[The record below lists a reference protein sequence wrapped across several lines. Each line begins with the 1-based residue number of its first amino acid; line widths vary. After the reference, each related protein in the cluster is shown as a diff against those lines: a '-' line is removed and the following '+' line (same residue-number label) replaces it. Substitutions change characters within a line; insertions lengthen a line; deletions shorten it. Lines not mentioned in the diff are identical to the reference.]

1 MADKLFTKDPVR
13 TGDPKRPLVIVLTV
27 LVLLGAQF
35 ALRFLFLRPSQDKL
49 PEFIQDPNRAI
60 FKEEDIA
67 KGLENFGAGAKDSLL
82 AKLKVKD
89 NKSFQAP
96 GEFKRE
102 KLAPLQILV
111 REKME
116 RGALA
121 NPLTEPEKIGLP
133 LGAKIPAIL
142 KDKVFSFNVE
152 NQLEAEVTRDVFYL
166 GKLRIPKGTRF
177 FGTVSLLHSED
188 RVNIYFHRF
197 LLPDGEERTVR
208 AVAHSLDGSGGI
220 QGKVHRQWF
229 KKFFT
234 VTGKTALG
242 ALTLFTVPN
251 RQGAFSL
258 DDQLRLTA
266 ASNLAQEA
274 ERGIDSVRVDKSIT
288 VENFIPI
295 TIVTLE
301 TI

>member
-67 KGLENFGAGAKDSLL
+67 RGLANFGAGAKDSLL
-82 AKLKVKD
+82 AKFRMKE
-89 NKSFQAP
+89 KSFQEP
-96 GEFKRE
+96 GEFRRD
-102 KLAPLQILV
+102 KLAPLQILA

-116 RGALA
+116 TGEVTSPLA
-121 NPLTEPEKIGLP
+121 EPEKIGLP
-133 LGAKIPAIL
+133 LGTKISAIL

-152 NQLEAEVTRDVFYL
+152 NHLEAEVTRDVFYL

-188 RVNIYFHRF
+188 RVNIYFHRV

-220 QGKVHRQWF
+220 KGKVHRHWF
-229 KKFFT
+229 KKFFQ
-234 VTGKTALG
+234 VTGKTALS

-251 RQGAFSL
+251 RQDAFSL

-266 ASNLAQEA
+266 GSNLAQEA
-274 ERGIDSVRVDKSIT
+274 QRGIDSVKTDKSIT